1 MKICIFGYSSFA
13 AKDLSKDFKKNP
25 NVIFFSRKKN
35 IGQNYFDLTK
45 KNKILYKKLYGRYIV
60 VFFASYVPKNEY
72 INNWS
77 KVTKINID
85 GIINFISSLKKKPEK
100 IIFISSC
107 SVYGENDKFNFENL
121 LRPLTPYSISKLA
134 QENILR
140 IFCKKYKVNLTILR
154 LGYVFGPSMSKKRL
168 LKRMK
173 IKLKNKKNLN
183 LYNKNLNL
191 NLIHTEDIKNVI
203 KICVRKKNSSN
214 FNVVNKKKITLLH
227 YVNAL
232 KKKKIKY
239 TSLKKNEYFLNNFN
253 NSFKKFKFK
262 KIEESIN
269 DL

>member
-1 MKICIFGYSSFA
+1 M
-13 AKDLSKDFKKNP
+13 L
-25 NVIFFSRKKN
+25 
-35 IGQNYFDLTK
+35 
-45 KNKILYKKLYGRYIV
+45 
-60 VFFASYVPKNEY
+60 
-72 INNWS
+72 
-77 KVTKINID
+77 KINID
-85 GIINFISSLKKKPEK
+85 GIINFISSLKKKPKK

-203 KICVRKKNSSN
+203 KICVRKK
-214 FNVVNKKKITLLH
+214 
-227 YVNAL
+227 
-232 KKKKIKY
+232 
-239 TSLKKNEYFLNNFN
+239 
-253 NSFKKFKFK
+253 
-262 KIEESIN
+262 
-269 DL
+269 